1 MICFVLRLTFRNFV
15 GEMDYTINVR
25 GRLLDLSEP
34 RVMGILNVT
43 PDSFYADSRQQTK
56 AEIARRAAQI
66 VAEGADIIDIGAC
79 STRPLFYS
87 NAHPVSEHPSLG
99 EGGSQPATEAE
110 ETERLR
116 LALDIV
122 RREQPDA
129 VVSVDTFRPDVA
141 AMAVKDFGVDI
152 INDVYPSTEMFRMV
166 SRLRV
171 PYIVMSSKPTLREM
185 LLEFAE
191 WVQLLRDF
199 GQKDIILDPGFGFGK
214 TLEENYTVLQDM
226 ERLQV
231 MKLPVLVG
239 VSRKS
244 MIWRLLGTSPEE
256 ALNGTTVL
264 NTVALQKG
272 ANILR
277 VHDVRE
283 AVECVKIV
291 QQINWTRASCLAS
304 DQRSSGSLV

>member
-79 STRPLFYS
+79 STRP
-87 NAHPVSEHPSLG
+87 
-99 EGGSQPATEAE
+99 GSQPATEAE

-214 TLEENYTVLQDM
+214 TLEENYAVLQDM

-231 MKLPVLVG
+231 MELPVLVG

-277 VHDVRE
+277 VHDVHE

>member
-79 STRPLFYS
+79 STRP
-87 NAHPVSEHPSLG
+87 
-99 EGGSQPATEAE
+99 GSQPATEAE

-214 TLEENYTVLQDM
+214 TVEENYTVLQDM

-231 MKLPVLVG
+231 MELPVLVG

-304 DQRSSGSLV
+304 DQRSSGALV